1 MGILND
7 SIQYAI
13 FLFNLV
19 PLVEQRNSI
28 SCFSS
33 PFLGGGFAVGL
44 PVVVEAT
51 NDGVYNL
58 HVSELSWAV
67 RG

>member
-1 MGILND
+1 M
-7 SIQYAI
+7 

-19 PLVEQRNSI
+19 PLVEHCIASRV
-28 SCFSS
+28 S
-33 PFLGGGFAVGL
+33 PLLSWGGGGGVAVVL
-44 PVVVEAT
+44 SVVVEAT
-51 NDGVYNL
+51 NDGVCNL

>member
-1 MGILND
+1 MNRYSTPFSSSTLSHWLSNVTA
-7 SIQYAI
+7 SR
-13 FLFNLV
+13 V
-19 PLVEQRNSI
+19 SPLVSWG
-28 SCFSS
+28 
-33 PFLGGGFAVGL
+33 GGGFAVVL
-44 PVVVEAT
+44 SVVVEAT